1 MLRLKNWISIELNI
15 DTTDPL
21 WQNKL
26 FFFVRIHRQNGLT
39 ININFQRDPIMPDQE
54 QFEAEN
60 FLKRTVK
67 EMSPD
72 EQPREKLMNY
82 GGESLSDA
90 ELLAILLR
98 TGSQKMNVIQM
109 AQALLDHFDGLR
121 YLARKSWQDLKVIP
135 GMGKVKSL
143 TLEAVFELSRRIQM
157 ASLGEQVQITSP
169 EDAVSYF
176 GPKLRDLT
184 KEVFIVAFLN
194 NAKIVM
200 GYKKISSGGS
210 TATIVD
216 PAEVMRQA
224 VMNEAN
230 SILLLHNH
238 PSGQN
243 KESKADIQL
252 TKRIAKSGKLLG
264 IPVDDH
270 IIIAGDGYTSFRAK
284 GLLN

>member
-1 MLRLKNWISIELNI
+1 MSE
-15 DTTDPL
+15 
-21 WQNKL
+21 
-26 FFFVRIHRQNGLT
+26 
-39 ININFQRDPIMPDQE
+39 QE
-54 QFEAEN
+54 TFEAN
-60 FLKRTVK
+60 DFLKRTVK
-67 EMSPD
+67 EMQPD

-82 GGESLSDA
+82 GADSLSDA

-98 TGSQKMNVIQM
+98 TGSRRMNVIQM
-109 AQALLDHFDGLR
+109 SQALLDHFDGLR
-121 YLARKSWQDLKVIP
+121 LMARKNWQSLKVIP
-135 GMGKVKSL
+135 GMGKVKAL
-143 TLEAVFELSRRIQM
+143 TLEAVFELSRRIQV
-157 ASLGEQVQITSP
+157 ASLGEQIQITSP
-169 EDAVSYF
+169 NEAVAYF

-184 KEVFIVAFLN
+184 KEVFFVAFLN
-194 NAKIVM
+194 NAKVVM

-224 VMNEAN
+224 MMNEAN

-252 TKRIAKSGKLLG
+252 TKRIAESGKLLG

-270 IIIAGDGYTSFRAK
+270 IIIAGDNYTSFRAK
-284 GLLN
+284 GLLK

>member
-1 MLRLKNWISIELNI
+1 MSE
-15 DTTDPL
+15 
-21 WQNKL
+21 
-26 FFFVRIHRQNGLT
+26 
-39 ININFQRDPIMPDQE
+39 QE
-54 QFEAEN
+54 QFESDK
-60 FLKRTVK
+60 FFRRTVK
-67 EMSPD
+67 EMNPD

-82 GGESLSDA
+82 GSESLSDA

-98 TGSQKMNVIQM
+98 TGSRKMNVIQM
-109 AQALLDHFDGLR
+109 AKALLDHFDGLR
-121 YLARKSWQDLKVIP
+121 YLARKDWQDLKVIP
-135 GMGKVKSL
+135 GMGNVKSL
-143 TLEAVFELSRRIQM
+143 TLQAVFELSRRIQV
-157 ASLGEQVQITSP
+157 ARLGEQVQITSP
-169 EDAVSYF
+169 EDAIAYF

-184 KEVFIVAFLN
+184 KEVFLVAFLN
-194 NAKIVM
+194 NAKIVT
-200 GYKKISSGGS
+200 GYQKISSGGT

-243 KESKADIQL
+243 KESRADIQL
-252 TKRIAKSGKLLG
+252 TNRIAKSGKLLG

-270 IIIAGDGYTSFRAK
+270 IIVAGDGYTSFRAK

>member
-1 MLRLKNWISIELNI
+1 MSE
-15 DTTDPL
+15 
-21 WQNKL
+21 
-26 FFFVRIHRQNGLT
+26 
-39 ININFQRDPIMPDQE
+39 QE
-54 QFEAEN
+54 KFEADN
-60 FLKRTVK
+60 FIKRTVK
-67 EMSPD
+67 EMQPD
-72 EQPREKLMNY
+72 EQPREKLTNY
-82 GGESLSDA
+82 GAESLSDA

-98 TGSQKMNVIQM
+98 TGSRKMNVIQM

-157 ASLGEQVQITSP
+157 ASLGEQIQITSP
-169 EDAVSYF
+169 GDAVAYF

-184 KEVFIVAFLN
+184 KEVFMVAFLN
-194 NAKIVM
+194 NAKIVT
-200 GYKKISSGGS
+200 GYKKVSSGGS

-238 PSGQN
+238 PSGN
-243 KESKADIQL
+243 NNESKADIQL
-252 TKRIAKSGKLLG
+252 TNRIAKSGKLLG

>member
-1 MLRLKNWISIELNI
+1 MSDKE
-15 DTTDPL
+15 T
-21 WQNKL
+21 
-26 FFFVRIHRQNGLT
+26 
-39 ININFQRDPIMPDQE
+39 
-54 QFEAEN
+54 FEADD

-67 EMSPD
+67 EMQPD

-82 GGESLSDA
+82 GAESLTDA

-98 TGSQKMNVIQM
+98 TGSSKMNVIQM
-109 AQALLDHFDGLR
+109 AQALLNHFDGLR
-121 YLARKSWQDLKVIP
+121 HLARKNWQAMKVIP
-135 GMGKVKSL
+135 GMGKVKAL
-143 TLEAVFELSRRIQM
+143 TLEAVFELSRRIQT
-157 ASLGEQVQITSP
+157 ASLGDQIQITSP
-169 EDAVSYF
+169 QEAVAYF

-184 KEVFIVAFLN
+184 KEVFMVAFLN
-194 NAKIVM
+194 NAKMVL

-230 SILLLHNH
+230 SILLIHNH
-238 PSGQN
+238 PSGQSR
-243 KESKADIQL
+243 ESKADIQL
-252 TKRIAKSGKLLG
+252 TKRIADSGKLLG

-270 IIIAGDGYTSFRAK
+270 IIIAGDSFTSFRTK

>member
-1 MLRLKNWISIELNI
+1 MR
-15 DTTDPL
+15 
-21 WQNKL
+21 
-26 FFFVRIHRQNGLT
+26 
-39 ININFQRDPIMPDQE
+39 DQE
-54 QFEAEN
+54 RFEADD

-67 EMSPD
+67 EMNPD

-98 TGSQKMNVIQM
+98 TGTKKMNVIQM

-121 YLARKSWQDLKVIP
+121 YLARKDWQDLQVIP

-143 TLEAVFELSRRIQM
+143 ILEAVFELSRRIQM
-157 ASLGEQVQITSP
+157 SSLGEQVQITSP
-169 EDAVSYF
+169 DDAVAYF

-184 KEVFIVAFLN
+184 KEVFLVAFLN

-200 GYKKISSGGS
+200 GYKKISSGGA

-216 PAEVMRQA
+216 PAEVMRQS

-238 PSGQN
+238 PSGNN
-243 KESKADIQL
+243 KESRADIQL
-252 TKRIAKSGKLLG
+252 TRRIAESGKLLG

-270 IIIAGDGYTSFRAK
+270 IIIAGDGYTSLRSK
-284 GLLN
+284 GILN